1 MKQPWWLVNSILLLL
16 LCAAIIFMFVGRPTM
31 PRRISFEPVEEIKPP
46 KHEITKIDLTK
57 IYGNDLFDT
66 YQQPAIPEPEQNE
79 AVSKPLP
86 PPPTPK
92 IIKMP
97 ASPPPRFLEPLSI
110 NLKGVIVGSDESFDI
125 AIIEDVKEKKSRNYR
140 VGDKIEDAQ
149 LIKIFRNKIILIRSN
164 GQQETL
170 YVNQYDAELEQLLS
184 PRNNW
189 NTIIEKENDT
199 QYKVDPELFVER
211 VSNLA
216 QFIDL
221 LNITTVYQQGMSIGC
236 RIGKM
241 QPTSPGIMLG
251 LMAGDIVQE
260 INGMRTATAADRIE
274 IYKRIVESNLGDI
287 ISVKL
292 LRKNTPIILFYKLE
306 RLEPVVKNRDQEVST
321 VPSPEIQSS
330 QKEEQPEQVITTA
343 MPLNKAQKEEQRIFV
358 RAEQRKVQPT
368 INEFKKN
375 DKRIMIS
382 QRPQRMSRNRLR
394 DGFEQH
400 DEFHG

>member
-1 MKQPWWLVNSILLLL
+1 
-16 LCAAIIFMFVGRPTM
+16 MFVGRPTM
-31 PRRISFEPVEEIKPP
+31 PRRVSFEPVEEIKPP

-66 YQQPAIPEPEQNE
+66 YQAPAVPVEEPTESI
-79 AVSKPLP
+79 AKPLP

-125 AIIEDVKEKKSRNYR
+125 AIIEDAKEKKSRNYR
-140 VGDKIEDAQ
+140 VGDKIDDAQ

-170 YVNQYDAELEQLLS
+170 YVNQYDAELEQLLA
-184 PRNNW
+184 PRSNW
-189 NTIIEKENDT
+189 NTIIQKVNDT
-199 QYKVDPELFVER
+199 QYSVDPELFVER
-211 VSNLA
+211 VTNLA

-221 LNITTVYQQGMSIGC
+221 LNITTVYQQGISIGC

-241 QPTSPGIMLG
+241 QPTSPGLVLG
-251 LMAGDIVQE
+251 LMPGDIVQE
-260 INGMRTATAADRIE
+260 INGLPTATATDRIE
-274 IYKRIVESNLGDI
+274 IYKRIIESNVGDT

-292 LRKNTPIILFYKLE
+292 LRKNMPIILFYKLE
-306 RLEPVVKNRDQEVST
+306 RLETLTKKHEQEVST
-321 VPSPEIQSS
+321 MPSMQTGTEQQQPQ
-330 QKEEQPEQVITTA
+330 EEQVVTTA
-343 MPLNKAQKEEQRIFV
+343 LPLSSAQKEEQRMVV
-358 RAEQRKVQPT
+358 RAEQRRIQPT
-368 INEFKKN
+368 VNEFKKN
-375 DKRIMIS
+375 EKRIMLS
-382 QRPQRMSRNRLR
+382 QKPQRMSRNRLR

-400 DEFHG
+400 QEFHG

>member
-1 MKQPWWLVNSILLLL
+1 
-16 LCAAIIFMFVGRPTM
+16 MFVGRPTM
-31 PRRISFEPVEEIKPP
+31 PRRVSFEPVEEIKPP

-66 YQQPAIPEPEQNE
+66 YQAPTVPVEEPTEAI
-79 AVSKPLP
+79 AKPLP

-110 NLKGVIVGSDESFDI
+110 NLKGVIVGSDESFDV

-140 VGDKIEDAQ
+140 VGDKIDDAQ

-189 NTIIEKENDT
+189 NTVIQKVNDT
-199 QYKVDPELFVER
+199 QYSVDPELFVER
-211 VSNLA
+211 VTNLA

-241 QPTSPGIMLG
+241 QPTSPGLSLG
-251 LMAGDIVQE
+251 LLPGDIVQE
-260 INGMRTATAADRIE
+260 INGLPTATATDRIE
-274 IYKRIVESNLGDI
+274 IYKRIIESNFGDT

-306 RLEPVVKNRDQEVST
+306 RLEPLTKKQEQEVST
-321 VPSPEIQSS
+321 VPSVDTQNSQQGQS
-330 QKEEQPEQVITTA
+330 QEEMVTTA
-343 MPLNKAQKEEQRIFV
+343 VPLSKTQQEEQRMIV
-358 RAEQRKVQPT
+358 RAEQRRVQPT
-368 INEFKKN
+368 VNEFKKN
-375 DKRIMIS
+375 EKRIMLS
-382 QRPQRMSRNRLR
+382 QKPQRMSRNRLR

-400 DEFHG
+400 HEFHG